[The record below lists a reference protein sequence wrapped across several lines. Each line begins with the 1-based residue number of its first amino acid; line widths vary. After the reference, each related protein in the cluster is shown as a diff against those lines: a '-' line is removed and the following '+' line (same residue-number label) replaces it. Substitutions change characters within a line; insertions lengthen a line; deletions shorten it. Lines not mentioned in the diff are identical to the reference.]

1 MMSWIENLLIVAGAS
16 FDIFAAMEC
25 QGSLVRKVN
34 KKQLTLISL
43 IVALWQL
50 VAVYFGYFLSD
61 IICKKNPVSDEA
73 LLGEIIAVVIFFCL
87 GIRLMVKAIK
97 NEYLV
102 EHLESRLELKGFLR
116 MTATTS
122 IYTLLS
128 GVAFGFLSTQ
138 LAPILVMMVLFSV
151 AFVVAGMYTGY
162 HFGFEQKTKA
172 YVVGAILLWIAGID
186 VIVRCVF

>member
-1 MMSWIENLLIVAGAS
+1 MSWIENLLIVAGAS

-50 VAVYFGYFLSD
+50 AAVYFGYFLSD

>member
-1 MMSWIENLLIVAGAS
+1 MSWIENLLIVAGAS

-34 KKQLTLISL
+34 KRQLTLISL

-50 VAVYFGYFLSD
+50 AAVYFGYFLSD
-61 IICKKNPVSDEA
+61 MICRKNPVSDEA

-102 EHLESRLELKGFLR
+102 EHLESRLELKRFLK
-116 MTATTS
+116 MTAATS

-128 GVAFGFLSTQ
+128 GIAFGFLSTQ
-138 LAPILVMMVLFSV
+138 LVPILLMMVLFSV
-151 AFVVAGMYTGY
+151 LFVVAGMYTGY

-172 YVVGAILLWIAGID
+172 YVVGAILLWVAGID
-186 VIVRCVF
+186 VIVRCVL

>member
-1 MMSWIENLLIVAGAS
+1 MSWIENLLIVAGAS

-87 GIRLMVKAIK
+87 GIRLMVKAIQ

>member
-1 MMSWIENLLIVAGAS
+1 MSWIENLIIVAGAS

-50 VAVYFGYFLSD
+50 AAVYFGYFLSD

>member
-1 MMSWIENLLIVAGAS
+1 MSWIENLLIVAGAS

>member
-1 MMSWIENLLIVAGAS
+1 MSLIENLLIVAGAS

-34 KKQLTLISL
+34 KRQLTLISL

-50 VAVYFGYFLSD
+50 AAVYFGYFLSD
-61 IICKKNPVSDEA
+61 MICRKNPVSDEA

-102 EHLESRLELKGFLR
+102 EHLESRLELKRFLK
-116 MTATTS
+116 MTAATS

-128 GVAFGFLSTQ
+128 GIAFGFLSTQ
-138 LAPILVMMVLFSV
+138 LVPILLMMVLFSV
-151 AFVVAGMYTGY
+151 LFVVAGMYTGY

-172 YVVGAILLWIAGID
+172 YVVGAILLWVAGID
-186 VIVRCVF
+186 VIVRCVL

>member
-1 MMSWIENLLIVAGAS
+1 MSWIENLLIVAGAS

-50 VAVYFGYFLSD
+50 AAVYFGYFLSD
-61 IICKKNPVSDEA
+61 IICKKNPLSDEA

>member
-1 MMSWIENLLIVAGAS
+1 MSWIENLLIVAGAS

-43 IVALWQL
+43 IVAFWQL